1 MYYVLRRNCHNKAAK
16 AKAKAAK
23 SSMNCGQRGEW
34 GTECGLVQK
43 KSEPHKGAQ
52 VRSRTKINILYKL

>member
-16 AKAKAAK
+16 AKAAK
-23 SSMNCGQRGEW
+23 SSMNCGQRVEW

-52 VRSRTKINILYKL
+52 VRSRTKINIL

>member
-43 KSEPHKGAQ
+43 KANHTKEHKSE
-52 VRSRTKINILYKL
+52 V